1 MNAKDRIAQNIAYFR
16 NKTVNPETGVPP
28 MTQEQLADAIGMTK
42 RQVGRYEQG
51 DQEPSGST
59 LDKIADALNLA
70 PGQLFRRTQTGPDLS
85 GLWWV
90 SCQVWKDGVERVDT
104 NAVMVLQDGDHLT
117 LDSDRAQGEN
127 AIEAGDYAWV
137 GELVHRRAT
146 RTLIGWYES
155 ADEGTDYSGSYCFTL
170 HPQEP
175 TPSANGAAPTSTESS
190 CTGGRSWRDRKPLQN
205 SNWRWR
211 LPTRNR
217 TGIYEH
223 GRKRLRS
230 NGLPLRLWLAA

>member
-170 HPQEP
+170 HPQGTHAVGQWCGPDFDGIVVYGWAIMARSKALAEQQLALAIADAEP
-175 TPSANGAAPTSTESS
+175 NGNLRTWPKTS
-190 CTGGRSWRDRKPLQN
+190 P
-205 SNWRWR
+205 
-211 LPTRNR
+211 
-217 TGIYEH
+217 
-223 GRKRLRS
+223 
-230 NGLPLRLWLAA
+230 